1 MLLHLH
7 WYLPTSGDGRD
18 IVGWVHSRIATA
30 EPRPADR
37 APDIEYLTD
46 VARAAERL
54 GYGAVLTPTGTWCE
68 DAWITTAALTRE
80 TRELK
85 FIVAFRP
92 DAIAPTLAAQMAAT
106 YQRVSRGRLLLNI
119 VVGSDEDEQHRF
131 GDWLDHDARY
141 ARASEFLTILR
152 GAWSGT
158 PFSFSGEHYKV
169 ADATVGAPP
178 DPVPGIF
185 LGGASAPAVETAAQ
199 HADVYVAWAEPPAD
213 IAKRI
218 AYVRTRAAQRGRTIQ
233 YGLRVH
239 VVTRDTPERAW
250 AETTRMLEAID
261 ERAIAVAQER
271 FRGSTSI
278 GQQRMTALQHGRTDN
293 LEIYPNLWAGFG
305 LVRRHAGTALVGSH
319 EQVADRIEE
328 YHSLGIDHIILSGQ
342 PHLEEAHWFAE
353 GVIPVLRRRGLE
365 IAEPGTGRT
374 QRAASAE
381 KGHP

>member
-1 MLLHLH
+1 MSLQLH
-7 WYLPTSGDGRD
+7 WYLPTSGDGRN
-18 IVGWVHSRIATA
+18 IVGWVHSRIATS

-80 TRELK
+80 TRHLK
-85 FIVAFRP
+85 YIVAFRP

-106 YQRVSRGRLLLNI
+106 FQRVSKGRLLLNI
-119 VVGSDEDEQHRF
+119 VIGSDEEEQHRF

-152 GAWSGT
+152 GAWSGI
-158 PFSFSGEHYKV
+158 PFTFAGEHFKV
-169 ADATVGAPP
+169 EGATVGAAP
-178 DPVPGIF
+178 DPAPGIF
-185 LGGASAPAVETAAQ
+185 LGGASEPAIKTAAQ
-199 HADVYVAWAEPPAD
+199 HADVYVAWAEPPPD
-213 IAKRI
+213 LAKRI
-218 AYVRTRAAQRGRTIQ
+218 THVRERAAQRGRIIQ

-239 VVTRDTPERAW
+239 VITRDTAEQAW
-250 AETTRMLEAID
+250 EETTRMLETID

-271 FRGSTSI
+271 FRRSTSV
-278 GQQRMTALQHGRTDN
+278 GQQRMTALHHGRTDN
-293 LEIYPNLWAGFG
+293 LEVYPNLWAGFG

-319 EQVADRIEE
+319 QQVADRIKE

-353 GVIPVLRRRGLE
+353 GVIPILRQQGLE
-365 IAEPGTGRT
+365 IAESNPDTSP
-374 QRAASAE
+374 ASCF
-381 KGHP
+381 G